1 MNPTMESQTQ
11 AFNHLL
17 PLDFD
22 NVSTLPDSYA
32 WSTTTLPSDDP
43 CHCTINDRKTSLP
56 VIDIGEP
63 GAYDL
68 VRHAC
73 EKWGAFQ
80 VINHGVPLSLFRET
94 EFQTRRLFSLPTERK
109 LLVARPPS
117 GFIGYGSARI
127 SPFYPKL
134 MWSEGF
140 GMKGSPVE
148 LARKLWPQ
156 DHAKFCEV
164 MERWQ
169 AEMKTMCDKIVGIML
184 GSLGLTH
191 EDDMKWFEPKNGC
204 DQTQCVLQLNSYP
217 VCPDPNR
224 AMGLAPHTDT
234 SLITLLNQCNING
247 LQVYQDGAGW
257 VPVEPVEGALV
268 VNVGDL
274 MQIVSNGKFKSVLHR
289 AVVNNTCHRVS
300 TAFFLGP
307 PSDAE
312 VSPLRKLVDSTHP
325 PLYQPVTGNEY
336 VQLKYKV
343 FNKVLESI
351 RL

>member
-1 MNPTMESQTQ
+1 MESQTQ

-56 VIDIGEP
+56 IIDIGEP

-68 VRHAC
+68 
-73 EKWGAFQ
+73 
-80 VINHGVPLSLFRET
+80 
-94 EFQTRRLFSLPTERK
+94 

-117 GFIGYGSARI
+117 EVIGYGSARI
-127 SPFYPKL
+127 YPFYPKL

-140 GMKGSPVE
+140 GMMGSPVE
-148 LARKLWPQ
+148 HARKLWPQ

-164 MERWQ
+164 MEQWQ
-169 AEMKTMCDKIVGIML
+169 AEMKTVCDKIVGIML

-191 EDDMKWFEPKNGC
+191 VDDMKWFEPKNGC
-204 DQTQCVLQLNSYP
+204 DQTQCMFHFQLNSYL
-217 VCPDPNR
+217 VCPDPDR

-234 SLITLLNQCNING
+234 SLIPLLNQCNING

-268 VNVGDL
+268 VNV
-274 MQIVSNGKFKSVLHR
+274 
-289 AVVNNTCHRVS
+289 
-300 TAFFLGP
+300 
-307 PSDAE
+307 DAE
-312 VSPLRKLVDSTHP
+312 VSPLRKLVDSAHP
-325 PLYQPVTGNEY
+325 LFYRPVTVKEY
-336 VQLKYKV
+336 VQLKDKV
-343 FNKVLESI
+343 FNKALESI